1 MSEKLISIGKA
12 TELLGI
18 DQTTLRRWE
27 KNKKLL
33 PVKTVGGHRRYR
45 LSDIEELQGI
55 SAKEDL
61 TSEVVI
67 YCRVSSHDQ
76 KKKGDLDRQKSRLLD
91 YCIKNNL
98 NVRHCFEEVGSGMNP
113 KRSKLKSLFKV
124 VTGDEISKVIIEHKD
139 RLTRFNF
146 EFLEEF
152 FKSHQV
158 QIIWVEEVLNKS
170 FEEELVKDILTLM
183 SSFSNKIYGK
193 RSATLRK
200 KNGKKEEK

>member
-1 MSEKLISIGKA
+1 MSEKLISISKA
-12 TELLGI
+12 AELLDI
-18 DQTTLRRWE
+18 TTKSLRNWE
-27 KNKKLL
+27 ADGKLV
-33 PVKTVGGHRRYR
+33 PVRTAGGHRRYR
-45 LSDIEELQGI
+45 LSDIEKLQGI
-55 SAKEDL
+55 SSKEDL
-61 TSEVVI
+61 TSEVAI

-124 VTGDEISKVIIEHKD
+124 VTENEISKVIIEHKD

-158 QIIWVEEVLNKS
+158 QIIWIEEILNKS

-200 KNGKKEEK
+200 KSKK

>member
-1 MSEKLISIGKA
+1 MSEKLISIKKA
-12 TELLGI
+12 AELLGT
-18 DQTTLRRWE
+18 DTKTLRRWDTSG
-27 KNKKLL
+27 KL
-33 PVKTVGGHRRYR
+33 KSTRTAGGHRRYR
-45 LSDIEELQGI
+45 LSDIEKLQGI

-61 TSEVVI
+61 TSEVAI

-124 VTGDEISKVIIEHKD
+124 VISNEISKVIIEHKD

-158 QIIWVEEVLNKS
+158 QIVWVEEVLNKS

-200 KNGKKEEK
+200 KSKK

>member
-1 MSEKLISIGKA
+1 
-12 TELLGI
+12 
-18 DQTTLRRWE
+18 
-27 KNKKLL
+27 
-33 PVKTVGGHRRYR
+33 
-45 LSDIEELQGI
+45 
-55 SAKEDL
+55 
-61 TSEVVI
+61 
-67 YCRVSSHDQ
+67 
-76 KKKGDLDRQKSRLLD
+76 
-91 YCIKNNL
+91 
-98 NVRHCFEEVGSGMNP
+98 MNP

-124 VTGDEISKVIIEHKD
+124 VTGNEVSKVIIEHKD

-200 KNGKKEEK
+200 KSKK

>member
-1 MSEKLISIGKA
+1 MSDKLISIGKA
-12 TELLGI
+12 SKLLGMDI
-18 DQTTLRRWE
+18 TSLRNWE
-27 KNKKLL
+27 RSSKLVPL
-33 PVKTVGGHRRYR
+33 KTAGGHRRYR
-45 LSDIEELQGI
+45 LSDIEKLQGI
-55 SAKEDL
+55 ASKEDL
-61 TSEVVI
+61 TSEVAI

-124 VTGDEISKVIIEHKD
+124 VTGNEISKVVIEHKD

-200 KNGKKEEK
+200 KSKK

>member
-12 TELLGI
+12 SELLGL
-18 DQTTLRRWE
+18 DKRTLLRWE
-27 KNKKLL
+27 DSNKLTS
-33 PVKTVGGHRRYR
+33 VRTAGGHRRYR
-45 LSDIEELQGI
+45 LSDIEKLQGI
-55 SAKEDL
+55 STKEDL
-61 TSEVVI
+61 TSEVAI

-91 YCIKNNL
+91 YCIKNNF

-124 VTGDEISKVIIEHKD
+124 VTGNEISKVIIEHKD

-158 QIIWVEEVLNKS
+158 QIIWVEEILNKS

-200 KNGKKEEK
+200 KSKK